1 MFSTNSFKAA
11 LSVLLFLLFL
21 FSLAF
26 SQPDSLNMR
35 LRGTWECPTDDLV
48 GDPIVIHKIYDY
60 IIMACTG
67 KGASAEPAGDSLW
80 FIDVG
85 DPDSPYTALTYTDT
99 AFTDYPAYIRWFE
112 VDSDSGYL
120 YMGYARDPIHGGEYF
135 RILRL
140 TDGNPP
146 SIQRG
151 AIIDSVASF
160 YFSTKVNGR
169 IIGGS
174 VFEVSDPDSPFI
186 WSVHRITHNPM
197 KPPDGNPSDRAI
209 TFYKGSS
216 NYCAWG
222 GWIANAIDPFTY
234 EPAPYFSLVRDVYPA
249 SPPCTVHILGCWR
262 GDYNG
267 EPAYALAI
275 SEEYDMVAVGTGR
288 YIYFVSIDSVEDGN
302 YDAKPNAKLPIAFTV
317 EDLYWE
323 DSLLYI
329 NNGKLWVLN
338 VDDLPNIDT
347 LAISNICGAG
357 PFCVDSSFIYT
368 VNIFRD
374 VLRIFEIDDSLGIG
388 QQGYNILPIPE
399 FKIFPNPSFAG
410 TRIAIANSFK
420 NAELFDISGRKILDI
435 KSNVIDTTDL
445 SPGLYLLRVDTG
457 NKIISKKILIMS

>member
-151 AIIDSVASF
+151 AIIDSVNHWSF
-160 YFSTKVNGR
+160 SSINNGYVW
-169 IIGGS
+169 GGDCFNIS
-174 VFEVSDPDSPFI
+174 NPDSPLI
-186 WSVHRITHNPM
+186 WDVYQIIHNPS
-197 KPPDGNPSDRAI
+197 KPPDG
-209 TFYKGSS
+209 SS
-216 NYCAWG
+216 SYRVWNDKYGTENYAG
-222 GWIANAIDPFTY
+222 HAGWIGYGLPDTFY
-234 EPAPYFSLVRDVYPA
+234 EPAPYFALYKFVFPA
-249 SPPCTVHILGCWR
+249 SSPCTSHVLGCWR

-267 EPAYALAI
+267 DDAEALAI
-275 SEEYDMVAVGTGR
+275 SEEYDMVAVGTAWNVH
-288 YIYFVSIDSVEDGN
+288 FVSIDSVEDGN
-302 YDAKPNAKLPIAFTV
+302 YDAKPNAIWPSSSV
-317 EDLYWE
+317 WDLYWE
-323 DSLLYI
+323 DSLLYVS
-329 NNGKLWVLN
+329 NARMWLLN
-338 VDDLPNIDT
+338 VNDLPNIDT
-347 LAISNICGAG
+347 LAISNLCGASV
-357 PFCVDSSFIYT
+357 FCIDSSFIYAA
-368 VNIFRD
+368 NIYGTFR
-374 VLRIFEIDDSLGIG
+374 IYEIEDSLGIG

-435 KSNVIDTTDL
+435 KSNVIDTSNL
-445 SPGLYLLRVDTG
+445 SAGIYLLRVNIG
-457 NKIISKKILIMS
+457 NKIISKKILIMR